1 MVILLTIMRYLLLI
15 IFCFLIGCVSED
27 DIKDMQKTA
36 FQAGVYWTIEVQD
49 KQRDRFARCST
60 YGDVMDLAWERYMLK
75 KGLEFLIE
83 HKK

>member
-1 MVILLTIMRYLLLI
+1 
-15 IFCFLIGCVSED
+15 
-27 DIKDMQKTA
+27 MQKTA